1 MPDTY
6 SKIYIHIIFSVKERQ
21 PLILK
26 SFRSELFSYIG
37 GIIKNKGQ
45 KPIIINGTADHI
57 HILAGIKPDKTISDL
72 VREIKSNSSKFINEK
87 KYIQNKFQW
96 QEGFAAFSYS
106 ESQLNKVAEY
116 IKNQEEHHKK
126 KTFSEEYIDLL
137 EKFNVEYDKKY
148 VL

>member
-21 PLILK
+21 PLVLK

-37 GIIKNKGQ
+37 GIIKNKDQ

-57 HILAGIKPDKTISDL
+57 HILAGIKPDKSISDL

-87 KYIQNKFQW
+87 KYLQSKFQW

-106 ESQLNKVAEY
+106 ESQVNKVAEY

-126 KTFSEEYIDLL
+126 KTFSEEYLDFLK
-137 EKFNVEYDKKY
+137 KFNVEYNEAY